1 MQNYTTNIAREMTI
15 KQGQVSAVCE
25 LLDSGATLPF
35 IARYRKES
43 TGGLDEIQIAAI
55 RDRLEQVK
63 ELNKRRENILNSL
76 KERELL
82 NPALCASVEA
92 AQTLSE
98 LEDVYLP
105 HRPKRKTKAAIA
117 RQKGLEPMAKAL
129 FNQQSDIPRP
139 ETFLNQEHGLLIT
152 EDVMAGSRDIIAEW
166 MSEDSGTRNK
176 LRQLFATKAII
187 TSRVIEKNRENGKKF
202 QDYFDRQEP
211 AVKIPGH
218 RLLAMFRGEQEKILR
233 LTIRP
238 PEQIA
243 MQLLH
248 TRYARRN
255 SVTDQQLQL
264 AAADSYKR
272 LLAPSLENEL
282 RAQLKDQ
289 ADQEAIAVFSDN
301 LTELLLAPPLGQKS
315 VMALDPGFRTGAK
328 LVCLDRHG
336 ALLHHTTVFPT
347 LSHKQQ
353 QEAAAT
359 VQTLCKQ
366 YAIEA
371 IAIGN
376 GTAGRETEAFIR
388 SLGLP
393 PEIIVTM
400 VDESGASIY
409 SASEIAREE
418 FPDHD
423 ITVRGAISIGRRL
436 QDPLAELVKLDPQS
450 IGVGQYQHDVQQKA
464 LQQGLDDVV
473 MRCVN
478 MVGVD
483 VNTASRSLLTYVSG
497 LGPGLAKNIID
508 LRNKQGAF
516 TSRKGLMQV
525 PRLGAKAFEQC
536 AGFLRISNAANPL
549 DNSAVHPERYDLVE
563 QMAKDAGCSVRDLIA
578 SKELRQQIDINR
590 YITAEVGKPTLQDIL
605 AELDKPGRDPRTSF
619 TAFTFTEGINTMED
633 LEPGMELPGIVT
645 NVTKFGAFVDIGVH
659 QDGLVH
665 ISQLADK
672 FVSDP
677 SQIVK
682 VRQHVQVRI
691 LEVDTAR
698 KRISLSM
705 RKDR

>member
-1 MQNYTTNIAREMTI
+1 MQNETSTIARGMNI
-15 KQGQVSAVCE
+15 KQDQVNAVYE

-43 TGGLDEIQIAAI
+43 TGGLDEMQIAAI
-55 RDRLEQVK
+55 RDRLEQAK
-63 ELNKRRENILNSL
+63 ELNKRRETILNSL

-82 NPALCASVEA
+82 NPTLSASVQA

-105 HRPKRKTKAAIA
+105 HRLKRKTKAAVA

-129 FNQQSDIPRP
+129 FSKQADIPRP
-139 ETFLNQEHGLLIT
+139 ETFFSQEHELFT
-152 EDVMAGSRDIIAEW
+152 ADDVMAGSRDIIAEW
-166 MSEDSGTRNK
+166 ISEDGGTRNT
-176 LRQLFATKAII
+176 LRQLFTTKAVIS
-187 TSRVIEKNRENGKKF
+187 SRVIEKSRENGKKF
-202 QDYFDRQEP
+202 QDYFDREESV
-211 AVKIPGH
+211 VKIRGH

-233 LTIRP
+233 LTLRP

-243 MQLLH
+243 MELLH
-248 TRYARRN
+248 RKYARRN
-255 SVTDQQLQL
+255 SFADQQLKL

-282 RAQLKDQ
+282 RAQLKEK
-289 ADQEAIAVFSDN
+289 ADKEAIAVFSDN
-301 LTELLLAPPLGQKS
+301 LKELLLAPPLGQKS

-336 ALLHHTTVFPT
+336 ALLHYTTIFPT

-359 VQTLCKQ
+359 VQAACKQ

-388 SLGLP
+388 ELALP
-393 PEIIVTM
+393 SEIIVTM

-423 ITVRGAISIGRRL
+423 LTVRGAISIGRRL

-483 VNTASRSLLTYVSG
+483 VNTASQSLLTYVSG
-497 LGPGLAKNIID
+497 LGPSLAKNIISF
-508 LRNKQGAF
+508 RNTQGAF
-516 TSRKGLMQV
+516 ASRKALMKV

-536 AGFLRISNAANPL
+536 AGFLRISDAANPL
-549 DNSAVHPERYDLVE
+549 DNSAVHPERYGLVE
-563 QMAKDAGCSVRDLIA
+563 QMAKDSRCSVRDLITA
-578 SKELRQQIDINR
+578 QELRQKIDVNR
-590 YITAEVGKPTLQDIL
+590 YITTDVGRPTLQDIL
-605 AELDKPGRDPRTSF
+605 SELDKPGRDPRTSF

-633 LEPGMELPGIVT
+633 LEPGMQLPGIVT

-672 FVSDP
+672 FVNDP
-677 SQIVK
+677 SEVVK

-691 LEVDTAR
+691 LEVDAAR

-705 RKDR
+705 RKMG